1 MLLADL
7 GVDLK
12 IGTWRVTIETGL
24 DERAKPIAS
33 ALGLGYMLRRVDN
46 KEVVFGSSQREETS
60 SNNLRGRRGTSHT
73 LKEVA
78 KVAC

>member
-33 ALGLGYMLRRVDN
+33 ALGLGYMLIRGEWIIKRSRLDPVKGKRRVQTIY
-46 KEVVFGSSQREETS
+46 EVVAGLVTP
-60 SNNLRGRRGTSHT
+60 
-73 LKEVA
+73 
-78 KVAC
+78 